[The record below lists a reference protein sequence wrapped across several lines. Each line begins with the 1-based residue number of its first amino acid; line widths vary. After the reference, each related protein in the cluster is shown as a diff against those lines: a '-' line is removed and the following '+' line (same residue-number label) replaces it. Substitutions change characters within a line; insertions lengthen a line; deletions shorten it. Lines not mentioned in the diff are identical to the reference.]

1 MRKNNDTVSYTAEE
15 LATLRAR
22 GDDRTDAARVA
33 AMTDEEIARDHAVD
47 PDWKDVPADWY
58 KHARLETGIPHP
70 WPRENK
76 RPVTMR
82 LDPDI
87 LEHFK
92 RSGRGWQGRI
102 NAILRTYIES
112 LHRG

>member
-1 MRKNNDTVSYTAEE
+1 MRKKDDTVRYTAEE
-15 LATLRAR
+15 LAAARAR
-22 GDDRTDAARVA
+22 DGDRTDVARLD
-33 AMTDEEIARDHAVD
+33 AMTDNEIQRDLAKD
-47 PDWKDVPADWY
+47 PDWQDVPRDWY
-58 KHARLETGIPHP
+58 KQARLETGIPHP

-92 RSGRGWQGRI
+92 RSGRGWQSRI
-102 NAILRTYIES
+102 NAILRSYIES
-112 LHRG
+112 QQRG

>member
-1 MRKNNDTVSYTAEE
+1 
-15 LATLRAR
+15 L
-22 GDDRTDAARVA
+22 
-33 AMTDEEIARDHAVD
+33 
-47 PDWKDVPADWY
+47 
-58 KHARLETGIPHP
+58 
-70 WPRENK
+70 PRENK

-92 RSGRGWQGRI
+92 RSGRGWQSRI

-112 LHRG
+112 QQRG

>member
-1 MRKNNDTVSYTAEE
+1 MRKRGGIESYTAEE
-15 LATLRAR
+15 LAGLRAR
-22 GDDRTDAARVA
+22 GGDRTDVARLE
-33 AMTDEEIARDHAVD
+33 AMTDEDVQRDLASD
-47 PDWKDVPADWY
+47 PDWEDVPHNWHE
-58 KHARLETGIPHP
+58 HARLETGIPRP

-102 NAILRTYIES
+102 NAVLRAYVES
-112 LHRG
+112 RQEG